1 MQLTLVALFAV
12 AATGVTAVPTHPVFS
27 RQGSCDIIGCV
38 SALAPTVVSCGTA
51 AVSLGADIVADGGC
65 LIDAAKI
72 AINLPDSCSGC
83 AEQLG
88 VADAVNQAAAAV
100 EETAG
105 DAGDAI
111 GGVVD
116 QAKDTIAG
124 IFGKLFGREY

>member
-1 MQLTLVALFAV
+1 VLPVSQFIIKPYLDDLTR
-12 AATGVTAVPTHPVFS
+12 TP
-27 RQGSCDIIGCV
+27 
-38 SALAPTVVSCGTA
+38 
-51 AVSLGADIVADGGC
+51 
-65 LIDAAKI
+65 
-72 AINLPDSCSGC
+72 
-83 AEQLG
+83 
-88 VADAVNQAAAAV
+88 DAVNQAAAAV